1 MNFSNGALKIWAIV
15 GPLLGLLLGPGFIGE
30 WRKTDIEK
38 GRLDIERARASYELR
53 QKMTPLLLEI
63 IKIPQKTPER
73 LAKERDFNA
82 AEQNLARIEGR
93 TPIVYDFRPVAPP
106 RNVRV
111 TPTPT
116 PVP

>member
-1 MNFSNGALKIWAIV
+1 MTFSNQALKIWAIV
-15 GPLLGLLLGPGFIGE
+15 GPALAFLLGPGFLWE

-73 LAKERDFNA
+73 LAKERDFNT

-93 TPIVYDFRPVAPP
+93 TPIVYDFRPLAPP
-106 RNVRV
+106 TNLRV
-111 TPTPT
+111 TPTP
-116 PVP
+116 VP